1 MKYKIFIVFG
11 ICIHILILTQSLLP
25 ASLSSDQSGV
35 IVDILHPF
43 VLNLGISIDVQTFSL
58 IVRKTAHFTEFFLLG
73 VFWYIIY
80 AKYFKSVKLIG
91 VVLIHGFFTAV
102 LDETVQLF
110 VDGRSGEVLDVFID
124 FCGVLF
130 ACFIVSIT
138 IEMTNYFKLKR
149 RTIK

>member
-1 MKYKIFIVFG
+1 MKHKIFIVFG
-11 ICIHILILTQSLLP
+11 ILIHILILTQSLLP

-91 VVLIHGFFTAV
+91 LVLIHGFFTAV
-102 LDETVQLF
+102 LDEMVQLF
-110 VDGRSGEVLDVFID
+110 VDGRSGEVLDVLID
-124 FCGVLF
+124 FSGVLF

-138 IEMTNYFKLKR
+138 IEMTNYFKYL
-149 RTIK
+149 IK